1 MARWTILSS
10 RAATA
15 SGRCR
20 PSGLG
25 MYTRRDGNA
34 RYAPL
39 CTRSCRF
46 ARFLSRSASK
56 VPHVSPST
64 PGAAFRFNSLNAS
77 RSRSVL
83 MWWSS
88 AVNLSFFLCL
98 AACRMRSSAC
108 DTLARSCARYVL
120 CRLAFPLV
128 PVLGSASSA
137 ADCSALFVGFTATTT
152 GSDSPPPFIIGFGS
166 SPSRCG
172 PLGGGRTWGLPVPV
186 QGASAHARVSD
197 HAEGPRRSR
206 YRARSCC
213 LPLFVKRRLLGAWI
227 FRGSMAGLCAPLP
240 TLHCRPCGRQRTA
253 RGRCGSL
260 LLHRNGLAPSTPC
273 RSPGAHEAIPAAPG
287 ASSVLEHER
296 RHQFGHG
303 CDAERSASWHDRQRV
318 DWPTLRR
325 RHTEV
330 PDATVAIAVSREGEI
345 YLLSRSHEARNE
357 HATALDVDRPCSEER
372 GKLLCIDGLGRSC
385 HGRAASGSAGW
396 PRRRSGTLIGSSA
409 RSGSFSSKKSSTRVA
424 QYSNS
429 SAVKG
434 RPLGMLCQYS
444 RHV

>member
-137 ADCSALFVGFTATTT
+137 ADCSALFVGFSGLGFFVAQWLAYALPCRRFTAALAD
-152 GSDSPPPFIIGFGS
+152 DSARLGADVVRYSFIVMD
-166 SPSRCG
+166 
-172 PLGGGRTWGLPVPV
+172 LHHLLLAGLPAHTKQYQQRQAQAAFWNTSAVISSGT
-186 QGASAHARVSD
+186 GAMPSARQA
-197 HAEGPRRSR
+197 GTI
-206 YRARSCC
+206 
-213 LPLFVKRRLLGAWI
+213 G
-227 FRGSMAGLCAPLP
+227 RGLTGQPCA
-240 TLHCRPCGRQRTA
+240 
-253 RGRCGSL
+253 
-260 LLHRNGLAPSTPC
+260 
-273 RSPGAHEAIPAAPG
+273 
-287 ASSVLEHER
+287 
-296 RHQFGHG
+296 
-303 CDAERSASWHDRQRV
+303 
-318 DWPTLRR
+318 
-325 RHTEV
+325 
-330 PDATVAIAVSREGEI
+330 VAIRKC
-345 YLLSRSHEARNE
+345 L
-357 HATALDVDRPCSEER
+357 TRP
-372 GKLLCIDGLGRSC
+372 
-385 HGRAASGSAGW
+385 
-396 PRRRSGTLIGSSA
+396 
-409 RSGSFSSKKSSTRVA
+409 
-424 QYSNS
+424 
-429 SAVKG
+429 
-434 RPLGMLCQYS
+434 
-444 RHV
+444 